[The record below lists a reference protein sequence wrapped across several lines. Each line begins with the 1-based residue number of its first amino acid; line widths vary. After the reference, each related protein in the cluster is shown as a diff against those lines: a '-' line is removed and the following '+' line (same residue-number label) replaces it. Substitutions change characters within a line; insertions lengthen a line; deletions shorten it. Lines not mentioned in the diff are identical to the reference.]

1 MRYGPANPALTDDLV
16 QETYLRLCR
25 DNCRVLH
32 SFEARH
38 DEAIF
43 GYLKVIA
50 TSVALDHFRGR
61 ATLKRRAEVAEGP
74 GQPEA
79 SASAAAI
86 EQAALLKQLEQHL
99 AASESERDRSIFW
112 LYYKQGYTAKD
123 IAAIPGLGLSQ
134 KGVESCIFRLTR
146 VLRSTVMAKSGGEK
160 GNQGKTALGVI
171 Q

>member
-1 MRYGPANPALTDDLV
+1 MNAAETFRACLEIGDEASWRAFVARFQPLLAASIARVVMRYGPANPALTDDLV

-99 AASESERDRSIFW
+99 AASESERDRSIF
-112 LYYKQGYTAKD
+112 
-123 IAAIPGLGLSQ
+123 
-134 KGVESCIFRLTR
+134 
-146 VLRSTVMAKSGGEK
+146 
-160 GNQGKTALGVI
+160 
-171 Q
+171 